1 MPLLELADIGNIAGS
16 RSILKGID
24 LMLEFSRIYGF
35 VGQCG
40 SGVCMDVPSHPQ
52 RHEPISYLL

>member
-24 LMLEFSRIYGF
+24 LILGFSRIYGLA
-35 VGQCG
+35 GQCG
-40 SGVCMDVPSHPQ
+40 SGGCMGVPSHPQ